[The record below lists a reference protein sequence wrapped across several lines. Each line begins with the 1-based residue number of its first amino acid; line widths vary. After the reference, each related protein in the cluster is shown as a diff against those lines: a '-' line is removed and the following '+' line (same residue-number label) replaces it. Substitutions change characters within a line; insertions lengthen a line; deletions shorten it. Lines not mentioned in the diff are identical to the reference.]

1 MKTAP
6 PPVLFFFAA
15 TALVKSRYPHGMNDA
30 FDLERIAYKAE
41 RAASRRLAR
50 AAGLSA
56 DLALRRTLEL
66 AAGANGLVALV
77 ALRTGMLAAQAARDA
92 ARASEK
98 AAAARRAALHL
109 GPPSAWRGW
118 FDGSAKPNPGRCGI
132 GVRLDGP
139 DGTRVEIAQPAGH
152 GNSSEAEYR
161 ALIALLEA
169 AVVHGARDLTIHG
182 DSRVVIDDVN
192 GPDLYAAPAL
202 AAYRARVHALLA
214 ALPDVRLRW
223 VPRHKNLDADA
234 LSQRAVAP
242 SSFDESDASN
252 ELRTRP

>member
-1 MKTAP
+1 
-6 PPVLFFFAA
+6 
-15 TALVKSRYPHGMNDA
+15 MNDV

-56 DLALRRTLEL
+56 DQALRRTLEL
-66 AAGANGLVALV
+66 AAGAKGLAALV

-92 ARASEK
+92 ARAAEK
-98 AAAARRAALHL
+98 AAADARRAARHDSQ
-109 GPPSAWRGW
+109 PSAWRGW

-139 DGTRVEIAQPAGH
+139 GGIRVEIARPAGH

-161 ALIALLEA
+161 ALIALLET
-169 AVVHGARDLTIHG
+169 AVAHGARDLAIHG

-192 GPDLYAAPAL
+192 GPNLYAAPAL

-234 LSQRAVAP
+234 LSQRALAA

-252 ELRTRP
+252 ELRTPA

>member
-6 PPVLFFFAA
+6 SPVLFFFAA
-15 TALVKSRYPHGMNDA
+15 TTLVKSRYPHGMNDV

-56 DLALRRTLEL
+56 DQALRRTLEL
-66 AAGANGLVALV
+66 AAGANGLAGLI
-77 ALRTGMLAAQAARDA
+77 AQAARDA
-92 ARASEK
+92 ARAAEK
-98 AAAARRAALHL
+98 GAADARRAARHD

-132 GVRLDGP
+132 GARLDGP
-139 DGTRVEIAQPAGH
+139 GGIRVEIARPAGH

-169 AVVHGARDLTIHG
+169 AVAHCVRDLTIHG

-192 GPDLYAAPAL
+192 GPELYAAPVL
-202 AAYRARVHALLA
+202 ASYRARAHALLA
-214 ALPDVRLRW
+214 CLTDVRLRW

-234 LSQRAVAP
+234 LSQRALAAA
-242 SSFDESDASN
+242 SFDDSDARN
-252 ELRTRP
+252 ELRTPS